1 MKRQMLLSVQAIAL
15 GNLKLQK
22 LITYSI
28 LVTLL
33 VATEVTARSEIET
46 VKKSISA
53 NVVFLRHALAP
64 GVGDPVD
71 FIKEDCSTQRNLND
85 EGRSQA
91 RIIGDYL
98 KKSNIRFSEILT
110 SEWCRCIDT
119 AKELDL
125 GQWETF
131 SGLNSFFQ
139 GHEKKYHVMDK
150 LWKKI
155 DFLEFNLGFKKSSIS
170 MVLSKI
176 AFQALGLVEACTQQ
190 IPCHHQL
197 RHWECVYLI
206 LHLTQQLVMIK
217 K

>member
-1 MKRQMLLSVQAIAL
+1 MKRQMLLSAQAIVL

-22 LITYSI
+22 LSTCII

-53 NVVFLRHALAP
+53 NVIFLRHALAP
-64 GVGDPVD
+64 GLGDPLD
-71 FIKEDCSTQRNLND
+71 FTKEDCSTQRNLND

-91 RIIGDYL
+91 RLIGAYL

-150 LWKKI
+150 LLKKI
-155 DFLEFNLGFKKSSIS
+155 DSLNFSDLVLFVTHQVVITEITGEVPRSGEMVLYNSKTKKKSRL
-170 MVLSKI
+170 MVD
-176 AFQALGLVEACTQQ
+176 
-190 IPCHHQL
+190 
-197 RHWECVYLI
+197 
-206 LHLTQQLVMIK
+206 
-217 K
+217 

>member
-53 NVVFLRHALAP
+53 NVIFLRHALAP
-64 GVGDPVD
+64 GLGDPSD
-71 FIKEDCSTQRNLND
+71 FIKEDCSTQRNLNE

-91 RIIGDYL
+91 RLLGDYL

-139 GHEKKYHVMDK
+139 GHEKKYQVMDK

-155 DFLEFNLGFKKSSIS
+155 DSLNFSDLVLFVTHQVVITEITGEVPRSGEMVLYNSITKKKSRL
-170 MVLSKI
+170 MVD
-176 AFQALGLVEACTQQ
+176 
-190 IPCHHQL
+190 
-197 RHWECVYLI
+197 
-206 LHLTQQLVMIK
+206 
-217 K
+217 

>member
-1 MKRQMLLSVQAIAL
+1 MLLSAQAIVL

-22 LITYSI
+22 LLTYII

-53 NVVFLRHALAP
+53 NVIFLRHALAP
-64 GVGDPVD
+64 GLGDPSD
-71 FIKEDCSTQRNLND
+71 FIKEDCSTQRNLNE

-91 RIIGDYL
+91 RLLGDYL

-139 GHEKKYHVMDK
+139 GHEKKYQVMDK

-155 DFLEFNLGFKKSSIS
+155 DSLNFSDLVLFVTHQVVITEITGEVPRSGEMVLYNSITKKKSRL
-170 MVLSKI
+170 MVD
-176 AFQALGLVEACTQQ
+176 
-190 IPCHHQL
+190 
-197 RHWECVYLI
+197 
-206 LHLTQQLVMIK
+206 
-217 K
+217 

>member
-53 NVVFLRHALAP
+53 NVIFLRHALAP
-64 GVGDPVD
+64 GNGDPVD

-91 RIIGDYL
+91 RLLGDYL

-155 DFLEFNLGFKKSSIS
+155 DSLNFSDLVLFVTHQVVITEITGEVPRSGEMVLYNSITKKKSRL
-170 MVLSKI
+170 MVD
-176 AFQALGLVEACTQQ
+176 
-190 IPCHHQL
+190 
-197 RHWECVYLI
+197 
-206 LHLTQQLVMIK
+206 
-217 K
+217 

>member
-1 MKRQMLLSVQAIAL
+1 MLLSVQAIAL

-28 LVTLL
+28 LVALL

-53 NVVFLRHALAP
+53 NVIFLRHALAP
-64 GVGDPVD
+64 GLGDPSD
-71 FIKEDCSTQRNLND
+71 FIKEDCSTQRNLNE

-91 RIIGDYL
+91 RLLGDYL

-139 GHEKKYHVMDK
+139 GHEKKYQVMDK

-155 DFLEFNLGFKKSSIS
+155 DSLNLSDLVLFVTHQVVITEITGEVPRSGEMVLYNSITKKKSRL
-170 MVLSKI
+170 MVDY
-176 AFQALGLVEACTQQ
+176 
-190 IPCHHQL
+190 
-197 RHWECVYLI
+197 R
-206 LHLTQQLVMIK
+206 
-217 K
+217 

>member
-22 LITYSI
+22 LITYII

-53 NVVFLRHALAP
+53 NVIFLRHALAP
-64 GVGDPVD
+64 GLGDPSD
-71 FIKEDCSTQRNLND
+71 FIKEDCSTQRNLNE

-91 RIIGDYL
+91 RLLGDYL

-155 DFLEFNLGFKKSSIS
+155 DSLNFSDLVLFVTHQVVITEITGEVPRSGEMVLYNSITKKKSRL
-170 MVLSKI
+170 MVD
-176 AFQALGLVEACTQQ
+176 
-190 IPCHHQL
+190 
-197 RHWECVYLI
+197 
-206 LHLTQQLVMIK
+206 
-217 K
+217 

>member
-1 MKRQMLLSVQAIAL
+1 MLLSAQAIAL

-22 LITYSI
+22 LLIYII
-28 LVTLL
+28 LVILL
-33 VATEVTARSEIET
+33 VATEVTARSEIDI

-53 NVVFLRHALAP
+53 NVIFLRHALAP
-64 GVGDPVD
+64 GLGDPLD

-91 RIIGDYL
+91 RLIGDYL

-139 GHEKKYHVMDK
+139 GHEKKYQVMDK

-155 DFLEFNLGFKKSSIS
+155 DSLNFSDLVLFVTHQVVITEITGEVPRSGEMVLYNSITKKKSRL
-170 MVLSKI
+170 MVD
-176 AFQALGLVEACTQQ
+176 
-190 IPCHHQL
+190 
-197 RHWECVYLI
+197 
-206 LHLTQQLVMIK
+206 
-217 K
+217 

>member
-1 MKRQMLLSVQAIAL
+1 MKRQMLLSVQAIVL
-15 GNLKLQK
+15 GNLKLQN
-22 LITYSI
+22 LLTYII

-53 NVVFLRHALAP
+53 NVIFLRHALAP
-64 GVGDPVD
+64 GLGDPSD
-71 FIKEDCSTQRNLND
+71 FIKEDCSTQRNLNE

-91 RIIGDYL
+91 RLLGDYL

-155 DFLEFNLGFKKSSIS
+155 DSLNFSDLVLFVTHQVVITEITGEVPRSGEMVLYNSITKKKSRL
-170 MVLSKI
+170 MVD
-176 AFQALGLVEACTQQ
+176 
-190 IPCHHQL
+190 
-197 RHWECVYLI
+197 
-206 LHLTQQLVMIK
+206 
-217 K
+217 

>member
-53 NVVFLRHALAP
+53 NVIFLRHALAP
-64 GVGDPVD
+64 GLGDPLD

-91 RIIGDYL
+91 RLIGDYL

-155 DFLEFNLGFKKSSIS
+155 DSLNFSDLVLFVTHQVVITEITGEVPRSGEMVLYNSITKKKSRL
-170 MVLSKI
+170 MVD
-176 AFQALGLVEACTQQ
+176 
-190 IPCHHQL
+190 
-197 RHWECVYLI
+197 
-206 LHLTQQLVMIK
+206 
-217 K
+217 

>member
-1 MKRQMLLSVQAIAL
+1 MKRQMLLSAQAIVL

-22 LITYSI
+22 LLTYII

-53 NVVFLRHALAP
+53 NVIFLRHALAP
-64 GVGDPVD
+64 GLGDPLD
-71 FIKEDCSTQRNLND
+71 FTKEDCSTQRNLND

-91 RIIGDYL
+91 RLIGDYL

-139 GHEKKYHVMDK
+139 GHEKKYQVMDK

-155 DFLEFNLGFKKSSIS
+155 DSLNFSDLVLFVTHQVVITEITGEVPRSGEMVLYNSITKKKSRL
-170 MVLSKI
+170 MVD
-176 AFQALGLVEACTQQ
+176 
-190 IPCHHQL
+190 
-197 RHWECVYLI
+197 
-206 LHLTQQLVMIK
+206 
-217 K
+217 

>member
-1 MKRQMLLSVQAIAL
+1 MKRQMLLSAQAIVL

-22 LITYSI
+22 LLTYII

-53 NVVFLRHALAP
+53 NVIFLRHALAP
-64 GVGDPVD
+64 GIGDPTD
-71 FIKEDCSTQRNLND
+71 FIKEDCSTQRNLNE

-91 RIIGDYL
+91 RLLGDYL

-155 DFLEFNLGFKKSSIS
+155 DSLNFSDLVLFVTHQVVITEITGEVPRSGEMVLYNSITKKKSRL
-170 MVLSKI
+170 MVD
-176 AFQALGLVEACTQQ
+176 
-190 IPCHHQL
+190 
-197 RHWECVYLI
+197 
-206 LHLTQQLVMIK
+206 
-217 K
+217 

>member
-53 NVVFLRHALAP
+53 NVIFLRHGLAP
-64 GVGDPVD
+64 GLGDPSD
-71 FIKEDCSTQRNLND
+71 FVKEDCSTQRNLNE

-91 RIIGDYL
+91 RLLGDYL

-139 GHEKKYHVMDK
+139 GHEKKYYVMDK
-150 LWKKI
+150 LRKKLDSLKSSDIVLFVTHQVVITEITGEVPRSGEMVLYNSITKKKI
-155 DFLEFNLGFKKSSIS
+155 RFVVD
-170 MVLSKI
+170 
-176 AFQALGLVEACTQQ
+176 
-190 IPCHHQL
+190 
-197 RHWECVYLI
+197 
-206 LHLTQQLVMIK
+206 
-217 K
+217 

>member
-53 NVVFLRHALAP
+53 NVIFLRHALAP
-64 GVGDPVD
+64 GLGDPSD
-71 FIKEDCSTQRNLND
+71 FIKEDCSTQRNLNE

-91 RIIGDYL
+91 RLLGDYL

-139 GHEKKYHVMDK
+139 GHEKKYYVMDK
-150 LWKKI
+150 LRKKLDSLKSSDLVLFVTHQVVI
-155 DFLEFNLGFKKSSIS
+155 TEITGEVPRSGEIVLYNSITKKKS
-170 MVLSKI
+170 
-176 AFQALGLVEACTQQ
+176 
-190 IPCHHQL
+190 
-197 RHWECVYLI
+197 RLI
-206 LHLTQQLVMIK
+206 VD
-217 K
+217 

>member
-1 MKRQMLLSVQAIAL
+1 MKKQMLLSAQVIVL

-22 LITYSI
+22 LLTYII

-53 NVVFLRHALAP
+53 NVIFLRHALAP
-64 GVGDPVD
+64 GLGDPSD
-71 FIKEDCSTQRNLND
+71 FIKEDCSTQRNLNE

-91 RIIGDYL
+91 RLLGDYL

-139 GHEKKYHVMDK
+139 GHEKKYYVMDK
-150 LWKKI
+150 LRKKLDSLKSSDLVLFVTHQVVI
-155 DFLEFNLGFKKSSIS
+155 TEITGEVPRSGEMVLYNSINKKKSRF
-170 MVLSKI
+170 MVD
-176 AFQALGLVEACTQQ
+176 
-190 IPCHHQL
+190 
-197 RHWECVYLI
+197 
-206 LHLTQQLVMIK
+206 
-217 K
+217 

>member
-53 NVVFLRHALAP
+53 NVIFLRHALAP
-64 GVGDPVD
+64 GLGDPSD
-71 FIKEDCSTQRNLND
+71 FIKEDCSTQRNLNE

-91 RIIGDYL
+91 RLLGDYL

-155 DFLEFNLGFKKSSIS
+155 DSLNFSDLVLFVTHQVVITEITGEVPRSGEMVLYNSITKKKSRL
-170 MVLSKI
+170 MVD
-176 AFQALGLVEACTQQ
+176 
-190 IPCHHQL
+190 
-197 RHWECVYLI
+197 
-206 LHLTQQLVMIK
+206 
-217 K
+217 

>member
-1 MKRQMLLSVQAIAL
+1 MLLSVQAIAL

-53 NVVFLRHALAP
+53 NVIFLRHALAP
-64 GVGDPVD
+64 GLGDPSD
-71 FIKEDCSTQRNLND
+71 FIKEDCSTQRNLNE

-91 RIIGDYL
+91 RLLGDYL

-139 GHEKKYHVMDK
+139 GHEKKYQVMDK

-155 DFLEFNLGFKKSSIS
+155 DSLNFSDLVLFVTHQVVITEITGEVPRSGEMVLYNSITKKKSRL
-170 MVLSKI
+170 MVD
-176 AFQALGLVEACTQQ
+176 
-190 IPCHHQL
+190 
-197 RHWECVYLI
+197 
-206 LHLTQQLVMIK
+206 
-217 K
+217 

>member
-46 VKKSISA
+46 VRKSISA
-53 NVVFLRHALAP
+53 NVIFLRHALAP
-64 GVGDPVD
+64 GNGDPVD

-91 RIIGDYL
+91 RLIGDYL

-155 DFLEFNLGFKKSSIS
+155 DSLNFSDLVLFVTHQVVITEITGEVPRSGEMVLYNSITKKKSRL
-170 MVLSKI
+170 MVD
-176 AFQALGLVEACTQQ
+176 
-190 IPCHHQL
+190 
-197 RHWECVYLI
+197 
-206 LHLTQQLVMIK
+206 
-217 K
+217 

>member
-53 NVVFLRHALAP
+53 NVIFLRHALAP
-64 GVGDPVD
+64 GLGDPSD
-71 FIKEDCSTQRNLND
+71 FVKEDCSTQRNLNE

-91 RIIGDYL
+91 RLLGDYL

-125 GQWETF
+125 GEWETF
-131 SGLNSFFQ
+131 SGLNSFFE
-139 GHEKKYHVMDK
+139 GHEKKSHVM
-150 LWKKI
+150 
-155 DFLEFNLGFKKSSIS
+155 
-170 MVLSKI
+170 LS
-176 AFQALGLVEACTQQ
+176 
-190 IPCHHQL
+190 
-197 RHWECVYLI
+197 LI
-206 LHLTQQLVMIK
+206 HI
-217 K
+217 

>member
-1 MKRQMLLSVQAIAL
+1 MKRQMLLSAQAIVL

-22 LITYSI
+22 LLTYII
-28 LVTLL
+28 LITLL

-53 NVVFLRHALAP
+53 NVIFLRHALAP
-64 GVGDPVD
+64 GLGDPLD

-91 RIIGDYL
+91 RLIGDYL

-139 GHEKKYHVMDK
+139 GHEKKYQVMDK

-155 DFLEFNLGFKKSSIS
+155 DSLNFSDLVLFVTHQVVITEITGEVPRSGEMVLYNSITKKKSKL
-170 MVLSKI
+170 MV
-176 AFQALGLVEACTQQ
+176 E
-190 IPCHHQL
+190 
-197 RHWECVYLI
+197 
-206 LHLTQQLVMIK
+206 
-217 K
+217 

>member
-1 MKRQMLLSVQAIAL
+1 MKRQISLSVQALAH

-53 NVVFLRHALAP
+53 NVIFLRHALAP
-64 GVGDPVD
+64 GIGDPTD
-71 FIKEDCSTQRNLND
+71 FIKEDCSTQRNLNE

-91 RIIGDYL
+91 RLIGDYL

-139 GHEKKYHVMDK
+139 GHEKKYQVMDK

-155 DFLEFNLGFKKSSIS
+155 DSLNFSDLVLFVTHQVVITEITGEVPRSGEMVLYNSITKKKSRL
-170 MVLSKI
+170 MVD
-176 AFQALGLVEACTQQ
+176 
-190 IPCHHQL
+190 
-197 RHWECVYLI
+197 
-206 LHLTQQLVMIK
+206 
-217 K
+217 

>member
-1 MKRQMLLSVQAIAL
+1 MKRQMLLSAQAIVL

-22 LITYSI
+22 LLTYII

-64 GVGDPVD
+64 GLGDPLD
-71 FIKEDCSTQRNLND
+71 FTKEDCSTQRNLND

-91 RIIGDYL
+91 RLIGDYL

-139 GHEKKYHVMDK
+139 GHEKKYQVMDK

-155 DFLEFNLGFKKSSIS
+155 DSLNFSDLVLLVTHQVVITEITGEVPRSGEMVLYNSITKKKSRL
-170 MVLSKI
+170 MVD
-176 AFQALGLVEACTQQ
+176 
-190 IPCHHQL
+190 
-197 RHWECVYLI
+197 
-206 LHLTQQLVMIK
+206 
-217 K
+217 

>member
-1 MKRQMLLSVQAIAL
+1 MLLSVQAIAL

-53 NVVFLRHALAP
+53 NVIFLRHALAP
-64 GVGDPVD
+64 GNGDPVD

-91 RIIGDYL
+91 RLLGDYL

-155 DFLEFNLGFKKSSIS
+155 DSLNFSDLVLFVTHQVVITEVTGEVPRSGEMVLYNSITKKKSRL
-170 MVLSKI
+170 MVD
-176 AFQALGLVEACTQQ
+176 
-190 IPCHHQL
+190 
-197 RHWECVYLI
+197 
-206 LHLTQQLVMIK
+206 
-217 K
+217 

>member
-46 VKKSISA
+46 VRKSISA
-53 NVVFLRHALAP
+53 NVIFLRHALAP
-64 GVGDPVD
+64 GIGDPVD
-71 FIKEDCSTQRNLND
+71 FIKEDCRTQRNLND

-91 RIIGDYL
+91 RLLGDYL

-139 GHEKKYHVMDK
+139 GHEKKYQVMDK

-155 DFLEFNLGFKKSSIS
+155 DTLNFSDLVLFVTHQVVITEITGEVPRSGEMVLYNSITKKKSRL
-170 MVLSKI
+170 MVD
-176 AFQALGLVEACTQQ
+176 
-190 IPCHHQL
+190 
-197 RHWECVYLI
+197 
-206 LHLTQQLVMIK
+206 
-217 K
+217 

>member
-1 MKRQMLLSVQAIAL
+1 MKRQMLLSAQAIVL

-22 LITYSI
+22 LLTYII

-64 GVGDPVD
+64 GLGDPLD
-71 FIKEDCSTQRNLND
+71 FTKEDCSTQRNLND

-91 RIIGDYL
+91 RLIGDYL

-139 GHEKKYHVMDK
+139 GHEKKYQVMDK

-155 DFLEFNLGFKKSSIS
+155 DSLNFSDLVLFVTHQVVITEITGEVPRSGEMVLYNSITKKKSRL
-170 MVLSKI
+170 MVD
-176 AFQALGLVEACTQQ
+176 
-190 IPCHHQL
+190 
-197 RHWECVYLI
+197 
-206 LHLTQQLVMIK
+206 
-217 K
+217 